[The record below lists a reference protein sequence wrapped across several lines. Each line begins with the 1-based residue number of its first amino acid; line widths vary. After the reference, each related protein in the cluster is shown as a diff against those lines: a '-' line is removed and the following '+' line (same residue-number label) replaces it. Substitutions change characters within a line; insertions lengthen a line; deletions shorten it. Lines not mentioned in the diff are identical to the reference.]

1 MNALPFKGVT
11 NVRNTC
17 FKRIVLFPN
26 QNSSTVVIKAVLPH
40 ESCPLGDIEE
50 TTHEIVNQLLT
61 QVILGQAF
69 SVLWVGGVV
78 GRYHPSNPKYYRG
91 PVLG

>member
-1 MNALPFKGVT
+1 MNALSFEGEK

-17 FKRIVLFPN
+17 FKRIVLFLN

-50 TTHEIVNQLLT
+50 TTHKIVNQLLT
-61 QVILGQAF
+61 QVILGQA
-69 SVLWVGGVV
+69 SVCFGLVGW
-78 GRYHPSNPKYYRG
+78 
-91 PVLG
+91 